1 MIRTRQEARLGTQL
15 LWLGKLSAL
24 AVVICALIWS
34 SGLAQEFRGS
44 LVGRV
49 IDASGGV
56 IPGASVTVV
65 NVDTS
70 ASTQTVTNDEGNYR
84 IPFLPPGEYT
94 VTVELAGFKKI
105 ERTGVR
111 MSVGSDATLN
121 FTLQVGEID
130 QTITVAGAAP
140 LVTNT
145 NADLGQ
151 VIEKVIVDY
160 TPLSLTRNV
169 MNRVMLSAA
178 VTGSTGSYTANSQS
192 EISISGGGGDRGGN
206 EIMVDG
212 IPNTVPQS
220 GGITLFVPSID
231 LVQEMKVHTTMFDAS
246 LGHSQGGAIN
256 FTTRGGTNR
265 YHGSAYYYG
274 RFKPLN
280 ANSWANNRLG
290 LEQGPVGY
298 DQWGGVFSG
307 PVDIPWLYKGKDR
320 TFFLVSYEEDTEGR
334 DYTFEGRVPTALE
347 RKGDFSQTLN
357 RLGTGYLQIFDP
369 WTTTGTGS
377 NAKRTEFPNATIPT
391 ARITKTGSLVAN
403 MYPLPNTDALSQ
415 IGRYNWAA
423 NGIVGVDQRQIS
435 VRVDHV
441 ISDRQK
447 MFARFS
453 RLNREQAAP
462 ELFPGAYGTEEGENL
477 GTEWRTFDSVAVD
490 DTYTFSPTLVGSFR
504 YGFAQRSSPRR
515 IPATL
520 LDPAPLELSSQI
532 LQNQATVGFPRFQLG
547 ESFNEFGSSDRK
559 ERSYINTGLATFY
572 KMQGKHSIKFGI
584 DYRNIRKNT
593 NNPGTSASGSFS
605 YNNTFTR
612 SNPFVSKTAD
622 TSGTSLAS
630 LLLGVPASGSLGFS
644 SPRSMQTHYFAWFIQ
659 EDWKVRPNLT
669 LNFGL
674 RHELETPYTERFDRI
689 AHGFDFDAPSPYT
702 VPGVDLKG
710 GVLFAGVDG
719 NPRTAGNLDK
729 NNFGPRFGFAYSYND
744 KTVVRGGYGIFFSA
758 STYQTSFDGNIA
770 TFNKSTSYV
779 GTTDSGATP
788 YTTLSNPFPNGMR
801 EIQGSSLGLAAR
813 YGDSLTFFDP
823 NYVNPYN
830 EQWQLSIQREL
841 PGNTMLEMAYA
852 GMLSLK
858 QLESFDLNEK
868 PDQYLALK
876 TEESK
881 AIPNPFLG
889 IFDPTSS
896 LGQGKTKPQS
906 QFWKLYPQY
915 GSLTMEGANTGR
927 AIYHALQSKVERRFS
942 QGFSLLVSHAWSKL
956 MDNNTTSWVN
966 TRHYRS
972 VSSQDRR
979 QLLRISAVYELP
991 FGPGRTYL
999 PASKGVLARVLEGW
1013 MVNGYFA
1020 ASSGAPLQITQS
1032 LGRPVV
1038 IRNPAKSGSVSDR
1051 LGLQQDPATGKPL
1064 NPYFDT
1070 SAFVPLADQWT
1081 ISPTEPYLDWLRGPG
1096 SWNLNLSAVK
1106 NMSITEDVKFQ
1117 LRVDATNATN
1127 SPSWGNPGTNMSNAS
1142 TFGVITSGGGGRSMQ
1157 VGARLTF

>member
-1 MIRTRQEARLGTQL
+1 M
-15 LWLGKLSAL
+15 
-24 AVVICALIWS
+24 
-34 SGLAQEFRGS
+34 
-44 LVGRV
+44 GRV
-49 IDASGGV
+49 IDETGGV
-56 IPGASVTVV
+56 IPGASVIAV
-65 NVDTS
+65 NVGTNV
-70 ASTQTVTNDEGNYR
+70 STQTVTNDEGNYR
-84 IPFLPPGEYT
+84 IPFLLPGEYR
-94 VTVELAGFKKI
+94 VTVELTGFRKV

-111 MSVGSDATLN
+111 MSVGSDT
-121 FTLQVGEID
+121 TVDITMPVGEIS
-130 QTITVAGAAP
+130 QSITVAGSAP
-140 LVTNT
+140 LVNNT

-151 VIEKVIVDY
+151 VIEKTLVDHV
-160 TPLSLTRNV
+160 PLSLTRNV

-178 VTGSTGSYTANSQS
+178 VTGNTGTYTANSQS
-192 EISISGGGGDRGGN
+192 EISISGGGSDRGGN

-246 LGHSQGGAIN
+246 LGHSSGGAIN
-256 FTTRGGTNR
+256 FTTRGGTNQ

-280 ANSWANNRLG
+280 ANSWSNNRLG

-298 DQWGGVFSG
+298 DQWGGVFGG

-320 TFFLVSYEEDTEGR
+320 TFFLVSYEADTEGR
-334 DYTFEGRVPTALE
+334 DYLFEGRVPTELE

-357 RLGTGYLQIFDP
+357 RLGTGILEIYDP
-369 WTTTGTGS
+369 WTTTGSGS
-377 NAKRTEFPNATIPT
+377 SAKRTAFPNSIIPSS
-391 ARITKTGSLVAN
+391 RITKTGSVVAN
-403 MYPLPNTDALSQ
+403 MYPLPNQDVLPQ

-423 NGIVGVDQRQIS
+423 VGIVGVDQSQFS
-435 VRVDHV
+435 ARVDQV

-453 RLNREQAAP
+453 RLTREAASP
-462 ELFPGAYGTEEGENL
+462 VLFDGAYSTPEGENL

-532 LQNQATVGFPRFQLG
+532 LQNQATIGFPRFQLG
-547 ESFNEFGSSDRK
+547 EGFAEFGSSDRQ
-559 ERSYINTGLATFY
+559 ERSYISAGLATFY
-572 KMQGKHSIKFGI
+572 KIQGKHSIKWGV
-584 DYRNIRKNT
+584 DYRNVRKNT
-593 NNPGTSASGSFS
+593 NNPGTSASGSFT

-630 LLLGVPASGSLGFS
+630 LLLGIPASGSLGFS
-644 SPRSMQTHYFAWFIQ
+644 SPRSIQNHYFAWFIQ
-659 EDWKVRPNLT
+659 EDWKIRPNLT

-674 RHELETPYTERFDRI
+674 RHELETPYTERFNRI
-689 AHGFDFDAPSPYT
+689 AHGFDFDAPSPIT
-702 VPGVDLKG
+702 VPGMDLKG

-719 NPRTAGNLDK
+719 NPRTAGNLDG
-729 NNFGPRFGFAYSYND
+729 NNSGPRFGFAYSYND
-744 KTVVRGGYGIFFSA
+744 KTVIRGGYGLFYSA
-758 STYQTSFDGNIA
+758 HTYQTSFDGNIA
-770 TFNKSTSYV
+770 TFNANTSYV
-779 GTTDSGATP
+779 GTTDSGGTP
-788 YTTLSNPFPNGMR
+788 FTTLANPFPNGMR
-801 EIQGSSLGLAAR
+801 EVQGALLGLAAR

-823 NYVNPYN
+823 NFVNPYN
-830 EQWQLSIQREL
+830 QQWQLSVQRQL
-841 PGNTMLEMAYA
+841 PFDTVLEVAYA

-858 QLESFDLNEK
+858 QLESFNLNEK

-876 TEESK
+876 AEESK
-881 AIPNPFLG
+881 AVPNPFLG

-915 GSLTMEGANTGR
+915 GTLTMEGANTGR
-927 AIYHALQSKVERRFS
+927 AVYHAMQSKVEKRFS

-956 MDNNTTSWVN
+956 IDNNTTSWVN

-972 VSSQDRR
+972 VSGQDRR
-979 QLLRISAVYELP
+979 QLLKISSVYELP
-991 FGPGRTYL
+991 FGPGRTYFS
-999 PASKGVLARVLEGW
+999 ASKGFLARLLEGW
-1013 MVNGYFA
+1013 MVSAYFN
-1020 ASSGAPLQITQS
+1020 ASSGAPLQIEQD

-1038 IRNPAKSGSVSDR
+1038 LRNPTKSGSVSGR
-1051 LGLQQDPATGKPL
+1051 LGLEQDPETGRPL
-1064 NPYFDT
+1064 NPYFDID
-1070 SAFVPLADQWT
+1070 AFAPLEDQWT

-1096 SWNLNLSAVK
+1096 SWNLNLSALK

-1127 SPSWGNPGTNMSNAS
+1127 SPHWGDPGTDMSNAS
-1142 TFGVITSGGGGRSMQ
+1142 TFGVIRSGGGGRSMQ